1 VRDVPFSFGLD
12 KFHLRQQFGWQ
23 IEQSRCSETLCLA
36 VVTKK
41 KGEPYE
47 RSPNAVAY
55 PFGIIGIILT
65 MLLVRRIFSIDVN
78 AEVRNVEL
86 SLKAGERTP
95 DFIDLEVTNPNVDGV
110 ALRDLPFAAEAG
122 LVFSRLLR
130 DGRGSLSLKMTRKSS
145 SATPFDWLVRE
156 RRF

>member
-1 VRDVPFSFGLD
+1 VNS
-12 KFHLRQQFGWQ
+12 
-23 IEQSRCSETLCLA
+23 
-36 VVTKK
+36 
-41 KGEPYE
+41 
-47 RSPNAVAY
+47 
-55 PFGIIGIILT
+55 
-65 MLLVRRIFSIDVN
+65 VRRN
-78 AEVRNVEL
+78 T
-86 SLKAGERTP
+86 LKAGERTP